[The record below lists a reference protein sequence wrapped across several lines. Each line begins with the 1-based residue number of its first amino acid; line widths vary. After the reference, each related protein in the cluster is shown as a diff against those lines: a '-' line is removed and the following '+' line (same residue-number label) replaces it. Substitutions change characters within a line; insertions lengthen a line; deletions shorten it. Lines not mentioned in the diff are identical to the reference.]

1 MLKYIIT
8 ALNNII
14 HLSLIESY
22 ILALLYKGRNE
33 EIHEIFTI
41 LYVKIQKFS
50 GAPPQTPS
58 AC

>member
-41 LYVKIQKFS
+41 LYVKIQKFAG
-50 GAPPQTPS
+50 GARG
-58 AC
+58 